1 MTSAGIPMLFL
12 PTQAPVQL
20 PVDGTVLIGRGS
32 DADLRL
38 TDADTSRRHAKIVCG
53 PLGCV
58 IHDLHSTNGTWV
70 NGNRVDQHLLRA
82 GDRIT
87 IGDHVIAF
95 CQVRTV
101 IDGSAGD
108 SAPTVFRDGPPPSW
122 TREAF
127 RGDLA
132 EIPPYAVIQILELGQ
147 KTGELTVEGDTTGGR
162 IWLRRGRPVH
172 AETKTQAGF
181 DAALAL
187 VLLERGTFA
196 FEPTLDGPEA
206 TIQATVTQLILE
218 ASRVQDEQRHAESQS

>member
-12 PTQAPVQL
+12 PTQAPVHL
-20 PVDGTVLIGRGS
+20 PVDGTLLIGRGS

-38 TDADTSRRHAKIVCG
+38 ADADTSRRHAKIVCG

-58 IHDLHSTNGTWV
+58 IHDLNSTNGTWV
-70 NGNRVDQHLLRA
+70 NGNRIDQHLLRG

-95 CQVRTV
+95 CQVRAV
-101 IDGSAGD
+101 IDTPGGD
-108 SAPTVFRDGPPPSW
+108 SVPTMFRDGPPPSW

-127 RGDLA
+127 RGDLS
-132 EIPPYAVIQILELGQ
+132 EIPPYAVIQILELGH
-147 KTGELTVEGDTTGGR
+147 KTGELTIEGDNAGGR
-162 IWLRRGRPVH
+162 IWLRRGQPIH
-172 AETKTQAGF
+172 AQTKTQAGF

-187 VLLERGTFA
+187 VLVERGSFA

-206 TIQATVTQLILE
+206 TIQASVTQLILE
-218 ASRVQDEQRHAESQS
+218 ASRVQDELREAESR

>member
-1 MTSAGIPMLFL
+1 MLFL
-12 PTQAPVQL
+12 PTRPPVKL
-20 PVDGTVLIGRGS
+20 PEDGTVLIGRGS

-38 TDADTSRRHAKIVCG
+38 ADADTSRRHAKIVCG

-58 IHDLHSTNGTWV
+58 IHDLDSTNGTWV
-70 NGNRVDQHLLRA
+70 NGARIEQHLLRG

-101 IDGSAGD
+101 IEAPGGD
-108 SAPTVFRDGPPPSW
+108 SVPTVFRDAPPPGW

-132 EIPPYAVIQILELGQ
+132 EIPPYAVIQILELGR
-147 KTGELTVEGDTTGGR
+147 KTGELGIEGDTASGR
-162 IWLRRGRPVH
+162 IWMRRGQPIH

-187 VLLERGTFA
+187 VLLERGSFA
-196 FEPTLDGPEA
+196 FEPTLDSPEA
-206 TIQATVTQLILE
+206 TIQASVTQLILE
-218 ASRVQDEQRHAESQS
+218 ASRVQDELRAASGAR